1 VTSAAVGIR
10 ETLVEERARLSGGAS
25 GAAIYAMVARALERR
40 GIEGGIFY
48 DVGCG
53 AGGLWPHV
61 GARFGRYVGVDA
73 VRYEALRAEV
83 EFERADLDRLPT
95 PLPAESAD
103 VAASVETIE
112 HLENPRAFV
121 REMSRLTKPGGWVV
135 VTTPNQLSLLS
146 LMTLVC
152 KGRFNQFQEADYPAH
167 LTALLEVDLR
177 RIAAECG
184 LEDVAVEYSGE
195 GRVVFTP
202 RHYPRALASLAPRLF
217 SDNLLLIGRKRA
229 RASL

>member
-1 VTSAAVGIR
+1 MSAAASIGA
-10 ETLVEERARLSGGAS
+10 ETLVEERARLSGGTS
-25 GAAIYAMVARALERR
+25 GGAIYEMVARALDSRR
-40 GIEGGIFY
+40 VGGGVFY

-53 AGGLWPHV
+53 AGDLWPHV
-61 GARFGRYVGVDA
+61 GRRFGRYVGVDA
-73 VRYEALRAEV
+73 VRYEALRREV

-103 VAASVETIE
+103 VVASVETIE

-121 REMSRLTKPGGWVV
+121 RELARLAKPGGWVV

-146 LMTLVC
+146 LLTLVF

-177 RIAAECG
+177 RIASECG
-184 LEDVAVEYSGE
+184 LEEIGIEYSRE

-202 RHYPRALASLAPRLF
+202 RHYPRALARISPRAF
-217 SDNLLLIGRKRA
+217 SDNLLLIGRKPA

>member
-1 VTSAAVGIR
+1 MMSAAAGVG
-10 ETLVEERARLSGGAS
+10 ETLVEERARLSGGTSA
-25 GAAIYAMVARALERR
+25 GAIYAMVARALEERR
-40 GIEGGIFY
+40 VGVGVFY

-53 AGGLWPHV
+53 AGDLWPHV
-61 GARFGRYVGVDA
+61 GGRFRRYVGVDA
-73 VRYEALRAEV
+73 VRYEALRREV
-83 EFERADLDRLPT
+83 EFERADLDSLPT

-103 VAASVETIE
+103 VVASVETIE

-121 REMSRLTKPGGWVV
+121 RELVRLAKPGGWVV

-146 LMTLVC
+146 LLTLVF

-184 LEDVAVEYSGE
+184 LEDVAVEYSRE
-195 GRVVFTP
+195 GRIVLTP
-202 RHYPRALASLAPRLF
+202 RHYPRALARLSPRAF
-217 SDNLLLIGRKRA
+217 SDNLLLIGRKPA
-229 RASL
+229 R